1 MRPLLLTIALA
12 CTVLPLMATAKDIID
27 PIQVMQEAS
36 LTRQS
41 QTISGMLSVY
51 WQEQEIKLAL
61 NTDAA
66 SQQQLFRNTPKP
78 KHIDHTRSD
87 MKFVDLHWRGGNAQ
101 LQQALTQAFGNNM
114 PTSFWQNRYGIVN
127 LPATVAIKN
136 FQLSDA
142 NCDQY
147 AFEAELLSIK
157 RGADST
163 VAPIYAD
170 SCANGIQLNRYRVN
184 APDGYANL
192 RQAPNTKAA
201 ITQRLPK
208 QTTVLELK
216 QNGAWKLVQVLE
228 QTGNPVTGFVH
239 QSQVSLME
247 DEQ

>member
-1 MRPLLLTIALA
+1 MRLILLTAALA
-12 CTVLPLMATAKDIID
+12 CTALPLMAAAEDIAD

-36 LTRQS
+36 HTAQT
-41 QTISGMLSVY
+41 QTISGVLSVY
-51 WQEQEIKLAL
+51 WHEQKVKLAM

-66 SQQQLFRNTPKP
+66 TQQQLFRNTPKP
-78 KHIDHTRSD
+78 KLIDHTRSD
-87 MKFVDLHWRGGNAQ
+87 MKFVDLHWRGGNAP
-101 LQQALTQAFGNNM
+101 LQQTLTQAFGNNM
-114 PTSFWQNRYGIVN
+114 PASFWQNRYGIVN
-127 LPATVAIKN
+127 LPARVNIQN
-136 FQLSDA
+136 FQLTDA

-147 AFEAELLSIK
+147 AFSAELLSVQSGP
-157 RGADST
+157 RST

-170 SCANGIQLNRYRVN
+170 SCASGIALPRYRVS

-228 QTGNPVTGFVH
+228 QTSNPVTGFVH